1 MLEVSKP
8 AQSDS
13 VVSE

>member
-1 MLEVSKP
+1 MIQAKISV

-13 VVSE
+13 K

>member
-1 MLEVSKP
+1 V

-13 VVSE
+13 VQAF